1 MAVIRT
7 VTFGD
12 GTPITITD
20 WGDYPLWSRG
30 QMAALQ
36 TTDVPLF
43 QYIEGQTV
51 PGGVV
56 AATATKLD
64 TNMPGPGQLPLSLA
78 A

>member
-1 MAVIRT
+1 MS
-7 VTFGD
+7 
-12 GTPITITD
+12 GT
-20 WGDYPLWSRG
+20 
-30 QMAALQ
+30 Q